1 MMPLIH
7 LDNVSIRHDEH
18 VVLEHLSTEVNEG
31 ELVYLI
37 GKTGSG
43 KSSLL
48 RTLYGDL
55 SLTSGQG
62 SVCGHD
68 LAKLKPRTVHKL
80 RRKLGM
86 VFQDFGLL
94 QDRSLETPCPIC
106 GEACGRCVASAWPSH
121 AHTRK
126 RCLRSSQGLHTGCGA
141 GLTSRCL
148 SCQ

>member
-1 MMPLIH
+1 MTPLIH

-55 SLTSGQG
+55 SLTSAKARCAAMIWPSSNHGPFTSFAAARHGVSRLWAVARPKRGCQL
-62 SVCGHD
+62 D
-68 LAKLKPRTVHKL
+68 FALLATGWKDKKAKH
-80 RRKLGM
+80 
-86 VFQDFGLL
+86 
-94 QDRSLETPCPIC
+94 
-106 GEACGRCVASAWPSH
+106 VAS
-121 AHTRK
+121 RK
-126 RCLRSSQGLHTGCGA
+126 F
-141 GLTSRCL
+141 
-148 SCQ
+148 